1 MKFSTARGL
10 AIILGVVATVS
21 ITTYFYLDE
30 KDMMIPFLAL
40 IIKPLMM
47 VTLFPTVFLL
57 LASILATSKNE
68 EKITRHNFLNAFVI
82 LICLIAFRTFVTFMR

>member
-10 AIILGVVATVS
+10 TIILAVVAAVS

-47 VTLFPTVFLL
+47 VTLFPAAFLL
-57 LASILATSKNE
+57 LASIMASSKKE
-68 EKITRHNFLNAFVI
+68 EQITRHNFLNAFVI
-82 LICLIAFRTFVTFMR
+82 LICLFAFRTFVTFMR